1 MRTRYQIARRD
12 FRPQGT
18 DEAGRI
24 LLRLSVLAIA
34 MLIQVHVAN
43 GQSAEDAFRFAE
55 RFPGTGAKQLGMA
68 GVSRAGMPDWTTVA
82 TNPAGLGWMKRTQVL
97 GSLNT
102 WSTLDASLYQVGS
115 FNSSLDTES
124 SYTRLGNAGY
134 VYKAPVARGSMAFAI
149 GYNQM
154 NSFRRNLFFSG
165 ENGSNSITDFFL
177 PLPGEFEL
185 VQEDGDDAVPFTDDD
200 FTTAVFTRPLSTVA
214 FETFGIDLDQGLIES
229 GSDVPFLPA
238 VVRGTVSQTGEVF
251 EEGGTEEF
259 TISGAAEVSPNVM
272 VGAGLNLAHGNYRFS
287 RFFDEVDINNENDG
301 SGITTDFESL
311 RLNEAL
317 YSNMWGVNLRTGV
330 SAAVTSQLR
339 IGMTVETP
347 TQYSVSEDFTMN
359 LDTFFD
365 NGDSFTDRVN
375 VLNDYTL
382 TTPWRLGGGAA
393 LTLSM
398 ITISADA
405 EFVDWSQLR
414 LKSKTRADFS
424 FDDVNRGIRRDYNS
438 VVNANI
444 GAALKLG
451 RKVTIRGGY
460 AVQPDPR
467 PTETLDRSKE
477 FISAGIGFRFQR
489 IFEIDLGWTNE
500 RFQDRYQPYVEVE
513 NAPIV
518 TEDITRNR
526 VALGL
531 RFYL

>member
-1 MRTRYQIARRD
+1 MRVCFQIAK
-12 FRPQGT
+12 T
-18 DEAGRI
+18 N
-24 LLRLSVLAIA
+24 LLRLSVIFAAL
-34 MLIQVHVAN
+34 LVQVHVAKA
-43 GQSAEDAFRFAE
+43 QSAEDAFRFSE
-55 RFPGTGAKQLGMA
+55 RFPATGAKQLGMA

-97 GSLNT
+97 GSLNS
-102 WSTLDASLYQVGS
+102 WSTQDASLYQIGS

-165 ENGSNSITDFFL
+165 ENASNSITDFFM

-185 VQEDGDDAVPFTDDD
+185 VEDDGPDAVPFTDDD
-200 FTTAVFTRPLSTVA
+200 FITAVFSRPLSSVA
-214 FETFGIDLDQGLIES
+214 FETFGIDLDQGLIEA

-238 VVRGTVSQTGEVF
+238 VVRGTVLQTGEVF

-259 TISGAAEVSPNVM
+259 TFSGAAEVAPNVM
-272 VGAGLNLAHGNYRFS
+272 LGVGLNLAHGNYRFS
-287 RFFDEVDINNENDG
+287 RFFNEVDINNDNDG
-301 SGITTDFESL
+301 TGITTDFESL
-311 RLNEAL
+311 RLNESL
-317 YSNMWGVNLRTGV
+317 YSNMWGVNLRSGV
-330 SAAVTSQLR
+330 SAAVTPQLR
-339 IGMTVETP
+339 LGMTVETP

-365 NGDSFTDRVN
+365 NGDSFTDRIN

-382 TTPWRLGGGAA
+382 KTPWRFGGGAA

-405 EFVDWSQLR
+405 EYVDWSQLQ
-414 LKSKTRADFS
+414 LKSKNRGDFS
-424 FDDVNRGIRRDYNS
+424 FDDVNRGIRRDYDA

-451 RKVTIRGGY
+451 RKVTLRAGY

-477 FISAGIGFRFQR
+477 FFSAGIGIRFQR

-500 RFQDRYQPYVEVE
+500 QFKDLYQPYVEVDD
-513 NAPIV
+513 APII

-526 VALGL
+526 VAVGL